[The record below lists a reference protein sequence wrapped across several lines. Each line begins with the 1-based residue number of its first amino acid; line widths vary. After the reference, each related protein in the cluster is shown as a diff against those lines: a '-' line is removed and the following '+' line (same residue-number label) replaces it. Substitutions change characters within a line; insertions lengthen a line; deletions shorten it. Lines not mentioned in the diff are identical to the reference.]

1 MEIRCFSPFSKKK
14 SPTDFDKTRDIDTF
28 VEQNADAET
37 CATRMVMICQLHG
50 CHWPTGYAG
59 LTHGF
64 FEVAELLG
72 LHSIAMAA
80 MDYTWLVVLTILKHI
95 SQLGWLFPIYGK
107 IKHVA
112 NHQPVLC
119 VILYVIKW
127 CVVMLPLG
135 QRDTLTQN
143 NDRPSMLFPEIEHCQ
158 QAACTTAPQQILKWW
173 GKQHLRDP

>member
-14 SPTDFDKTRDIDTF
+14 CPTDFDKTRDIDTF

-135 QRDTLTQN
+135 AKRHTYTKQWSAINVVSWNWALPTSSLHYRSPTN
-143 NDRPSMLFPEIEHCQ
+143 
-158 QAACTTAPQQILKWW
+158 LKVM
-173 GKQHLRDP
+173 R